1 MERRGQEKKVRKRKS
16 YIKELVIVEEKLD
29 IILKEIR
36 ENKNEFKSF
45 RDEIKSEVGE
55 FKSFRDEIKSEVG
68 EFKSFRDE
76 VRDGFDAVLLAVKAV
91 DGRLTGVEKDVKEL
105 KIDQKELHRKFD
117 RLKASQ
123 KINRAILEEHTLRL
137 EDLEG
142 TFQLAEGID

>member
-1 MERRGQEKKVRKRKS
+1 M
-16 YIKELVIVEEKLD
+16 EEKLD

-36 ENKNEFKSF
+36 ENKNEFNSFREEIKSEVKEIRGEFKSF
-45 RDEIKSEVGE
+45 RDEIKSEVKEIRGE

-142 TFQLAEGID
+142 AFQPVEE